1 MLSELSTI
9 QLTPQLSYIKNYFII
24 IGQLKHEE
32 KQSDNADTGFA
43 TVEESDIGKKNIERG

>member
-9 QLTPQLSYIKNYFII
+9 PLTPQLSYINNYFII